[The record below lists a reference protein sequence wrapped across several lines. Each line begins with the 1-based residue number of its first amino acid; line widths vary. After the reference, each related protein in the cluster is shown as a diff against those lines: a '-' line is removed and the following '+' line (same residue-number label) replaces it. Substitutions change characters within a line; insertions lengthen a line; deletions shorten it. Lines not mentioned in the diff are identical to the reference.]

1 MKQTDVSISLKSV
14 REIRGASVVN
24 RRAALRAAGKP
35 VQVDMAVRVV
45 PDIERSTV
53 SLLVTASYIYA
64 GPLRRERLMTCSAL
78 ASFEIENLM
87 QHVEINGEDV
97 VVASRVMMTM
107 LGIAVG
113 ALRGIIAVR
122 TAGTTLANR
131 PLPIIDLTALM
142 YRLHYGSAPEAVF
155 RT

>member
-24 RRAALRAAGKP
+24 RRAALRAAG
-35 VQVDMAVRVV
+35 QVDMAVRVV

-78 ASFEIENLM
+78 AAFEIENLM

>member
-24 RRAALRAAGKP
+24 RRAALRAA

-78 ASFEIENLM
+78 AAFEIENLM